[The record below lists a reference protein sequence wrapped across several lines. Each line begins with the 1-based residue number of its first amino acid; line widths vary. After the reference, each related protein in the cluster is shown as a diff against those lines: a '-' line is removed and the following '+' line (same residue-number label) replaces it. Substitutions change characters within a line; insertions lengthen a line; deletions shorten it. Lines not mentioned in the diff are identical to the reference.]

1 MGVLDA
7 LRSVTSGV
15 AQAAGADGAHDDLQA
30 QLAASKL
37 KQQQAQQFQL
47 APLSMALKADHDR
60 LALYADPSDPSKAVA
75 GHEDEYN
82 DTLNRMSDTIG
93 QMRQVYGGKPPSEDP
108 NGLQSTGAHLL
119 DKLHITRD
127 LASRLAT
134 RQSDKVNGYYQQ
146 NRELAGKYAEGVPVN
161 PYIQESAQLGQAGL
175 TPQEQQQAVRAK
187 AGILQ
192 KDTTSEERFLDDFM
206 RTNPGKT
213 MADALRAYTDA
224 TTKDTSGNK
233 APLEPKPL
241 EIGGVLYG
249 VTDPSTGKQYL
260 SSQMAD
266 PATPPY
272 VKELWNTVQT
282 AQTKKQTDADRKEAE
297 TQARFNQQ
305 QERLERMHNDALAN
319 LGSWS
324 VVEGEDGKTQL
335 LNSKSGETK
344 EAPAGLHKS
353 GFYVKN
359 IAPLEA
365 ANLNM
370 QQYMD
375 EKQFSGSGDLS
386 LQHEFFTAT
395 QPSSGFRM
403 TGAQQKR
410 LDDGRDWINSRKG
423 EIYHALYGTW
433 FTPEQR
439 QELVKTAQEAIA
451 NKKKVLSASS
461 GGPATNNLRQIQSGQ
476 GWAPPADAPPAPKED
491 NKVLKADGKVIAKS
505 KGGQWVNPS
514 AN

>member
-134 RQSDKVNGYYQQ
+134 RHSDKVDGYYQQ
-146 NRELAGKYAEGVPVN
+146 NRELASKYAEGVPVN

-192 KDTTSEERFLDDFM
+192 KDTTSEERFLDDF
-206 RTNPGKT
+206 RKNNPGKT
-213 MADALRAYTDA
+213 MTDALRAYTDA

-249 VTDPSTGKQYL
+249 VIDPSTGKQYL

-266 PATPPY
+266 PSTPPY

-335 LNSKSGETK
+335 LNSKSGEMK
-344 EAPAGLHKS
+344 DAPGGLHKS
-353 GFYVKN
+353 GYYVKN

-365 ANLNM
+365 ASLNID
-370 QQYMD
+370 QYMD
-375 EKQFSGSGDLS
+375 PKTEHNGPGDIS

-395 QPSSGFRM
+395 QPAAGFRM
-403 TGAQQKR
+403 TKAQQDI
-410 LDDGRDWINSRKG
+410 LQNAQDYLNSFKAKYNHFKTG
-423 EIYHALYGTW
+423 SY
-433 FTPEQR
+433 FSDEQR
-439 QELVKTAQEAIA
+439 KQIADTAKQAISA
-451 NKKKVLSASS
+451 KKKALSGAA
-461 GGPATNNLRQIQSGQ
+461 GGPATDNLRQIQSG
-476 GWAPPADAPPAPKED
+476 APPKNGSATPSVGDTKKFPNGKTG
-491 NKVLKADGKVIAKS
+491 VWDGT
-505 KGGQWVNPS
+505 GWV
-514 AN
+514 AQ